1 MLTSLYK
8 THAVSEH
15 NRAFERLQRE
25 CGYNEFNIPQLEDVS
40 NYLKSTLKIKSAKCQ
55 GVYSMF
61 RYLQERQGGSCDQ
74 WQDC

>member
-40 NYLKSTLKIKSAKCQ
+40 NYLKSTIKIKSAKCH
-55 GVYSMF
+55 GV
-61 RYLQERQGGSCDQ
+61 
-74 WQDC
+74 